1 MIIKNARIFT
11 EDNCFVYGDVSVEA
25 GRFKEVPRT
34 ADNCKDDGNKC
45 MWGKATEEGSVKNTY
60 KGNSDG
66 KILDASGLIMIP
78 GLVDI
83 HFHGCRG
90 ADMCDGTVEALDV
103 ITSYEASVGVT
114 SVCPATMTIP
124 RDELLC
130 VMKNAGDYTYHGGAH
145 LVGINM
151 EGPFISPSKKGA
163 QAAENIMHCD
173 YEYFRQLQDAAN
185 GLIKL
190 VDIAPEEPGAFEFID
205 KAKDE
210 TVISIAHTAADYDTA
225 KEAIE
230 HGASHATHLY
240 NAMPSLHHRNP
251 GVIGAVRDSQK
262 CHVELICDGVH
273 IHPSV
278 IRATFA
284 MFGAERMILISDSMR
299 ATGLEDGEYTLGG
312 QPVTVRGNLATL
324 HDGTIAGSATNLMDC
339 MRFAINEAG
348 ISLEE
353 AIMCATANPAKEINI
368 FDEAGS
374 ISVGKKAD
382 FVLLNNALDI
392 VSVYIDGKEIT
403 C

>member
-1 MIIKNARIFT
+1 MIIKNERVFT
-11 EDNCFVYGDVSVEA
+11 EDGSFMQGDVVVKD
-25 GRFKEVPRT
+25 GRFDSVLERT
-34 ADNCKDDGNKC
+34 ADTDAANDS
-45 MWGKATEEGSVKNTY
+45 TQQE
-60 KGNSDG
+60 
-66 KILDASGLIMIP
+66 IIDASGLIMIP

-284 MFGAERMILISDSMR
+284 MFGAERIILISDSMR